1 MSVAPRRQ
9 VQITTERLFAPEVYE
24 RFMALVRR
32 TAIRM
37 ARKVPAHVSVS
48 DLVGYG
54 WLGLLEALSRAGP
67 DLTDEEFEAYALYR
81 VRGAMLDYLRTLDPA
96 SRRAR
101 TLSRRV
107 TRAIR
112 DLSQELGRQPDEHEI
127 AEKLGMKPREY
138 SETLKTVGEAGMA
151 RLELL
156 DIDDVEPVSNFRAP
170 DDLAGQRQLC
180 EAVSQA
186 IQKLPERLQLVLSL
200 YYGEECTLK
209 EIGALLDVSE
219 SRVSQLHSEA
229 VHRLRAAIGRE

>member
-1 MSVAPRRQ
+1 MSGGPAEKL
-9 VQITTERLFAPEVYE
+9 ERKSERVLDPKVYE
-24 RFMALVRR
+24 RLMALVRR

-54 WLGLLEALSRAGP
+54 WLGLLEALNRAGP
-67 DLTDEEFEAYALYR
+67 DLTDDEFEAYALYR
-81 VRGAMLDYLRTLDPA
+81 VRGAILDYLRTLDPA
-96 SRRAR
+96 TRRAR

-112 DLSQELGRQPDEHEI
+112 ELTHELGRPPEEGEI
-127 AEKLGMKPREY
+127 SARLGMGDEEY
-138 SETLKTVGEAGMA
+138 QETLKTVGEAGMA

-156 DIDDVEPVSNFRAP
+156 DIDDVDPVSQLNAP
-170 DDLAGQRQLC
+170 DEQAGQRELC
-180 EAVSQA
+180 EAVSAA
-186 IQKLPERLQLVLSL
+186 IQTLPERLQLVLAL
-200 YYGEECTLK
+200 YYGEECTLR
-209 EIGALLDVSE
+209 EIGAVLSVSE